1 MAGYVGGGS
10 SGGGGGGSNEQVIEN
25 LTSQIDGTT
34 QDFTTTYSYESG
46 TLAIYWNG
54 IRQIVSGT
62 GATIN
67 ETSST
72 GFSFIGSTVPTT
84 AHTLTVQ
91 YLKS

>member
-10 SGGGGGGSNEQVIEN
+10 SGGGGGSSTQVIEN
-25 LTSQIDGTT
+25 LTSQIDGIT
-34 QDFTTTYSYESG
+34 QDFTTTYSYQAGS
-46 TLAIYWNG
+46 LAIYWNG
-54 IRQIVSGT
+54 ICQIVSGT

>member
-10 SGGGGGGSNEQVIEN
+10 SGGGGSSTQVIEN
-25 LTSQIDGTT
+25 LTSQIDGST
-34 QDFTTTYSYESG
+34 QDFTTTYAYQAGS
-46 TLAIYWNG
+46 LAIYWNG

-84 AHTLTVQ
+84 EHTLTVE